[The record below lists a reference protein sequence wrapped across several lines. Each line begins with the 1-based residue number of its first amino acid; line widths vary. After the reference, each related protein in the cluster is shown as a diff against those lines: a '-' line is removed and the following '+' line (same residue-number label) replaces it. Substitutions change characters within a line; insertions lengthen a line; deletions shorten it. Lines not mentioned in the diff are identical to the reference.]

1 MASSATYVKRVFCGD
16 TRRKEFLSLYTP
28 VHEQF
33 TRYCRAIS
41 GNVPDAEDLI
51 QESVLI
57 SLETFDKIKD
67 KNAFKYYIF
76 SIAGNVHKMKLRRLK
91 FKAEFNEEE
100 IRKILDVSQNQEYL
114 TDFGIVYTKIL
125 QLPQRMAEAIILFH
139 ISGLS
144 LEEIRK
150 IQGGSLSGVKL
161 RIKRG
166 REKLLSSLKT

>member
-1 MASSATYVKRVFCGD
+1 M
-16 TRRKEFLSLYTP
+16 
-28 VHEQF
+28 
-33 TRYCRAIS
+33 
-41 GNVPDAEDLI
+41 
-51 QESVLI
+51 
-57 SLETFDKIKD
+57 
-67 KNAFKYYIF
+67 
-76 SIAGNVHKMKLRRLK
+76 
-91 FKAEFNEEE
+91 
-100 IRKILDVSQNQEYL
+100 DVSQNQEYL

-166 REKLLSSLKT
+166 REKLLSSLKTKGQLKVAQLLLTF